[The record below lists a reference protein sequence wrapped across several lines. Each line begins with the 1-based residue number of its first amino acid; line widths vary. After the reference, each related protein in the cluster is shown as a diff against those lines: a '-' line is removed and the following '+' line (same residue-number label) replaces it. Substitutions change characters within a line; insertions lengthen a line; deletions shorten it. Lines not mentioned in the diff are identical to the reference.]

1 MDMKQI
7 LLEIDDR
14 CARDLERVA
23 PAGKRVRAEFIRL
36 AVRHAIDLAL
46 DRTTELAYR
55 KKPLPAG
62 VTAADLEGWDPGNL
76 LAKPAVSRM
85 VGPRPHRSPRRRRRG
100 SPKKKRRAA

>member
-62 VTAADLEGWDPGNL
+62 LTAADLGGWDPGNL
-76 LAKPAVSRM
+76 LAKPA
-85 VGPRPHRSPRRRRRG
+85 RSPRRRRRG
-100 SPKKKRRAA
+100 SLKKKRRAA